1 VLGLSKLIAATSA
14 TAGIALFLVG
24 VSKIYWLTLLL
35 MACLGFGIIVTAA
48 SVNMMLQTMVEEDKR
63 GRVVS
68 FYAMAFLGVA
78 PFGGLM
84 AGALASH
91 IGAPATAMI
100 GGGCCLLGALL
111 LSRHLPAIRADL
123 NRALIRLPDET

>member
-1 VLGLSKLIAATSA
+1 
-14 TAGIALFLVG
+14 
-24 VSKIYWLTLLL
+24 
-35 MACLGFGIIVTAA
+35 
-48 SVNMMLQTMVEEDKR
+48 MMLQTMVEEDKR

-100 GGGCCLLGALL
+100 SGGCCLLGALL
-111 LSRHLPAIRADL
+111 LSRHLPAIRTDL
-123 NRALIRLPDET
+123 HRALIRLPDET